1 MFGFMDQHCHL
12 EDAKFDA
19 DRAEAVRRMLEAGVV
34 GCVDCGSDIESSRR
48 ALRLAKEYPGI
59 VHAACGIHPHESEK
73 ADDSVMQELCGL
85 LKDPS
90 AVALG
95 EIGLDYYYDSAWR
108 DKQKKVLTDQMA
120 LAMEMDKPAVFHIR
134 DAHGDMIEIFRKTA
148 KRPRGV
154 IHCFSGSA
162 ETAMEYVRMG
172 FYISFAG
179 PLTFKKAP
187 NLERACALVPEDR
200 LLVET
205 DSPYM
210 APVPFRGQRNE
221 PAYALMVL
229 EKMALLR
236 GRTAE
241 EMAEITLK
249 NTREVYGLQ

>member
-1 MFGFMDQHCHL
+1 MLELMDQHCHL
-12 EDAKFDA
+12 DDARFDI
-19 DRAEAVRRMLEAGVV
+19 DRAGAVERMRAAGVV
-34 GCVDCGSDIESSRR
+34 GCVDCGSDIESSERVLALSR
-48 ALRLAKEYPGI
+48 AYPGFI
-59 VHAACGIHPHESEK
+59 HAACGIHPHESRE
-73 ADDSVMQELCGL
+73 ADEDSLHALCRL
-85 LKDPS
+85 LEDP
-90 AVALG
+90 ACVALG
-95 EIGLDYYYDSAWR
+95 EIGLDYYYDDAWR
-108 DKQKKVLTDQMA
+108 DRQKEMLAAQMA
-120 LAMEMDKPAVFHIR
+120 LAIRYDKPAVFHIR
-134 DAHGDMIEIFRKTA
+134 DAHGDMVDIFRRMA

-187 NLERACALVPEDR
+187 QLERACAMVPEDR

-221 PAYALMVL
+221 PAYVVKVL
-229 EKMALLR
+229 EKMALVR

-241 EMAEITLK
+241 EMAQITLR
-249 NTREVYGLQ
+249 NTREVYGLT

>member
-1 MFGFMDQHCHL
+1 MLEFMDQHCHL
-12 EDAKFDA
+12 EDAKFDP
-19 DRAEAVRRMLEAGVV
+19 DRAEAVRRMLKAGVV

-48 ALRLAKEYPGI
+48 ALKLAKEYPGI
-59 VHAACGIHPHESEK
+59 VYAACGIHPHESEK
-73 ADDSVMQELCGL
+73 ADDGVMQELRVL
-85 LKDPS
+85 LKDPA

-108 DKQKKVLTDQMA
+108 EKQRKVLTDQMA
-120 LAMEMDKPAVFHIR
+120 LAVEADKPAVFHIR

-148 KRPRGV
+148 RRPRGV
-154 IHCFSGSA
+154 IHCFSGSY

-187 NLERACALVPEDR
+187 NLEKACALVPEDR

-221 PAYALMVL
+221 PAYAVKVL

-236 GRTAE
+236 GRTVE
-241 EMAEITLK
+241 EMARVTLK
-249 NTREVYGLQ
+249 NTREVYGIK

>member
-1 MFGFMDQHCHL
+1 MDQHCHL
-12 EDAKFDA
+12 EDAKFDP

-48 ALRLAKEYPGI
+48 ALKLAGEYPGI
-59 VHAACGIHPHESEK
+59 VYAACGIHPHESEK
-73 ADDSVMQELCGL
+73 ADDGVLQELCVL
-85 LKDPS
+85 LKDPA

-108 DKQKKVLTDQMA
+108 DKQKQVLADQMA
-120 LAMEMDKPAVFHIR
+120 LAVETDKPAVFHIR
-134 DAHGDMIEIFRKTA
+134 DAHGDMIDMFRKAA

-154 IHCFSGSA
+154 IHCFSGSF

-221 PAYALMVL
+221 PAYAVKVL

-236 GRTAE
+236 GRTVE
-241 EMAEITLK
+241 EMAAITLK
-249 NTREVYGLQ
+249 NTREVYGLK